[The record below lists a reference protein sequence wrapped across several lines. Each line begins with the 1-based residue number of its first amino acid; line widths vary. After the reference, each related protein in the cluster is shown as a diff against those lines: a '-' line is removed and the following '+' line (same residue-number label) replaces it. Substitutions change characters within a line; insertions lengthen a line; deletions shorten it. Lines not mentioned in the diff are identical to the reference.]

1 MTEHYLINI
10 SARYM
15 TQTSHDKSNDLL
27 CNLMMKYKRRKITL
41 LNLHWTIQAKS
52 LIPSFNIGVL
62 RRRSEVI
69 FSASQKIFSYRHNT
83 CTSNAL
89 MKQKNIHNST
99 LFLIRFY
106 AIASI
111 TRGKIYS
118 VDSSMIRSFIT
129 LSKYCQCERRFRSS
143 RSVLIFVD
151 EKVFEYQ
158 KDRHPIINLLEDV
171 FVGFGSC

>member
-1 MTEHYLINI
+1 M
-10 SARYM
+10 
-15 TQTSHDKSNDLL
+15 
-27 CNLMMKYKRRKITL
+27 
-41 LNLHWTIQAKS
+41 
-52 LIPSFNIGVL
+52 
-62 RRRSEVI
+62 I

-83 CTSNAL
+83 CTSNVL

-106 AIASI
+106 A
-111 TRGKIYS
+111 RGKIYS

-143 RSVLIFVD
+143 RSVSIFVD

-171 FVGFGSC
+171 FVGFESC